1 MASVKFEE
9 SLKDKLEKR
18 TLQPSSDAWDK
29 LSTDLDASNKN
40 SKRGFLF
47 YIGIAASIIGI
58 IFVTNIM
65 FNASENQLV
74 EPTVVETSIKA
85 SQIKVEANDSNE
97 AFKKEVVAEISEENK
112 KQKQIKPSIKDE
124 PKLATISNQSTNNKT
139 ETKIEK
145 SIKEKLIKLN
155 ETKQAVAIINSN
167 TNKLEQTAV
176 STLTFEEVKAVEVVN
191 QIKNLTI
198 KNGAITDAEIKNLLK
213 QAERAILRERIY
225 NKTSRTVDADALL
238 QDVEDDLE
246 QSFRTRVFEGLKSG
260 YKSVITAVAE
270 RNN

>member
-74 EPTVVETSIKA
+74 EPTV
-85 SQIKVEANDSNE
+85 
-97 AFKKEVVAEISEENK
+97 
-112 KQKQIKPSIKDE
+112 
-124 PKLATISNQSTNNKT
+124 
-139 ETKIEK
+139 
-145 SIKEKLIKLN
+145 
-155 ETKQAVAIINSN
+155 
-167 TNKLEQTAV
+167 
-176 STLTFEEVKAVEVVN
+176 
-191 QIKNLTI
+191 
-198 KNGAITDAEIKNLLK
+198 
-213 QAERAILRERIY
+213 
-225 NKTSRTVDADALL
+225 
-238 QDVEDDLE
+238 
-246 QSFRTRVFEGLKSG
+246 
-260 YKSVITAVAE
+260 
-270 RNN
+270 